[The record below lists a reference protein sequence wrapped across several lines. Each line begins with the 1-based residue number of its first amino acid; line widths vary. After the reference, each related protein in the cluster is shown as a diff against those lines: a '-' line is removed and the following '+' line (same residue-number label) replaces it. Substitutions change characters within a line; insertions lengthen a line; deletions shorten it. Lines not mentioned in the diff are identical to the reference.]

1 MSRPLRRYGAVFLTA
16 VAFVA
21 LTALAAFA
29 LASGADDRAVAEA
42 ILQDL
47 ERDPAHKA
55 LIASTVQKSRDALER
70 AKRMH
75 AAGDDPHAKLAEGV
89 AREWAEMARDLTK
102 AADLEQAAAQARRDA
117 LDAGA
122 LLDRERALLE
132 EGIARTGRLR
142 AQLEA
147 AEREA
152 KDTNRTAAAALV
164 DGGAPKRPKPKATD
178 GGAPP
183 VATKDGGAR

>member
-1 MSRPLRRYGAVFLTA
+1 MSRSLRRYGAVFL
-16 VAFVA
+16 A
-21 LTALAAFA
+21 LSCLVGLAAAPFA
-29 LASGADDRAVAEA
+29 LAGDADDRAVAEA
-42 ILQDL
+42 VLQDL
-47 ERDPAHKA
+47 DRDAAHKA
-55 LIASTVQKSRDALER
+55 LVASTVQKSRDALER

-89 AREWAEMARDLTK
+89 AREWAEMARDLAK

-152 KDTNRTAAAALV
+152 KDTNRTAAAAL
-164 DGGAPKRPKPKATD
+164 DGGAPKKPKPKATD
-178 GGAPP
+178 AGAAP